1 MAALSPTKLLNE
13 RGVGVAALV
22 ASRSSQHR
30 HPLPH
35 PSALVENRGGQ
46 VSPSISMVSF
56 ESRELFRAIL
66 AIAGLYGVF
75 LVLGNVRFK
84 YWRWCA
90 GSPHACWQ
98 LSGWSGR
105 SALPLDGPRQLL
117 VIGTLGGG
125 TTATAHEL
133 ASLGL
138 QVKHESSD
146 SLANKCRDGTVSWA
160 HSVRYIEISKSE
172 EREAMISRLCSKARH
187 HAWSAMMFDGGS
199 FGAGFEC
206 TAHSNDDTWW
216 DECWAAECRRVASR
230 EIGCAAKARQAGA
243 GDVVASNQRS
253 CTSPFEQVLLQVRH
267 PLRTVESNVAAFCRG
282 HDSTAAARQSLQLD
296 TLETLLGQPPP
307 RPPPHL
313 GSARRLMERTGRPS
327 AHTLANLTA
336 SITVDGECSRR
347 FGWFWVR
354 LLQMALPR
362 VSATFR
368 VEDTSPC
375 AILRLS
381 GVLPPPS
388 SASSPQSVPH
398 SRVPV
403 DVALRALG
411 QCRNDTSHA
420 ASANASKC
428 HTCSGKQHGA
438 INHKNGAHPGH
449 SISLSYHELRV
460 IDPELSRQMTL
471 LAKGLGYE

>member
-1 MAALSPTKLLNE
+1 MSVRVRRSVAPCFARAACCAVGLGGEVAALSPTKLLNE

-138 QVKHESSD
+138 QVKHESSGP
-146 SLANKCRDGTVSWA
+146 LANKCRDGTVSWA

-230 EIGCAAKARQAGA
+230 E
-243 GDVVASNQRS
+243 
-253 CTSPFEQVLLQVRH
+253 
-267 PLRTVESNVAAFCRG
+267 
-282 HDSTAAARQSLQLD
+282 
-296 TLETLLGQPPP
+296 
-307 RPPPHL
+307 
-313 GSARRLMERTGRPS
+313 TG
-327 AHTLANLTA
+327 
-336 SITVDGECSRR
+336 
-347 FGWFWVR
+347 
-354 LLQMALPR
+354 ALPKPAGGR
-362 VSATFR
+362 EAMGGLEPT
-368 VEDTSPC
+368 
-375 AILRLS
+375 
-381 GVLPPPS
+381 VL
-388 SASSPQSVPH
+388 H
-398 SRVPV
+398 
-403 DVALRALG
+403 
-411 QCRNDTSHA
+411 
-420 ASANASKC
+420 
-428 HTCSGKQHGA
+428 
-438 INHKNGAHPGH
+438 
-449 SISLSYHELRV
+449 
-460 IDPELSRQMTL
+460 
-471 LAKGLGYE
+471 LAV

>member
-1 MAALSPTKLLNE
+1 
-13 RGVGVAALV
+13 
-22 ASRSSQHR
+22 
-30 HPLPH
+30 
-35 PSALVENRGGQ
+35 
-46 VSPSISMVSF
+46 
-56 ESRELFRAIL
+56 
-66 AIAGLYGVF
+66 
-75 LVLGNVRFK
+75 
-84 YWRWCA
+84 
-90 GSPHACWQ
+90 
-98 LSGWSGR
+98 
-105 SALPLDGPRQLL
+105 
-117 VIGTLGGG
+117 
-125 TTATAHEL
+125 
-133 ASLGL
+133 
-138 QVKHESSD
+138 
-146 SLANKCRDGTVSWA
+146 
-160 HSVRYIEISKSE
+160 
-172 EREAMISRLCSKARH
+172 MISRLCSKARH

-199 FGAGFEC
+199 FGAGLEC

-216 DECWAAECRRVASR
+216 DDCWAAECRRVASR
-230 EIGCAAKARQAGA
+230 EIGCATKARQAGA
-243 GDVVASNQRS
+243 GSVVASNQRS

-307 RPPPHL
+307 RPPPHV
-313 GSARRLMERTGRPS
+313 GSARRLMERAGRPS
-327 AHTLANLTA
+327 AHTLANLSA
-336 SITVDGECSRR
+336 SFPVDGECSRR

-354 LLQMALPR
+354 LVQMALPR

-388 SASSPQSVPH
+388 SASSPQNVPH
-398 SRVPV
+398 SRVPA

-420 ASANASKC
+420 ANASASKC

-460 IDPELSRQMTL
+460 IDPELSRQMTS
-471 LAKGLGYE
+471 LAKDLGYE